1 MLSNIRLLNRSLS
14 KSHLAWINAP
24 NSLLDISNFQK
35 FKFNDIAVRFATTDT
50 LRAEAYRIRYKAY
63 LARGHILAKNTP
75 SWSDEFDNAAS
86 TRTAVLFKY
95 GIPTAT
101 IRLCF
106 FDSSF
111 MDNVCDALPSANQFN
126 YTAKSVLKKL
136 CLPQSN
142 LKIIEISKLASLSE
156 KHDRVPILLSIY
168 GFIKDT
174 IFNLGVD
181 IVIISV
187 RLQHVNFY
195 TRFGFKILEG
205 GKLYEKDNVVLSLLA
220 CGADN
225 FQSLTGRHEVEFR
238 KICQF

>member
-1 MLSNIRLLNRSLS
+1 MLSNIRLMNSSLV
-14 KSHLAWINAP
+14 KSHLAWVSAP
-24 NSLLDISNFQK
+24 NSLLNISNFQK
-35 FKFNDIAVRFATTDT
+35 FRFNDIAVRFATTDT
-50 LRAEAYRIRYKAY
+50 LRAEAYRIRYRAY
-63 LARGHILAKNTP
+63 MARGYILEKDTQ
-75 SWSDEFDNAAS
+75 SWEDEFDNAPS

-95 GIPTAT
+95 GVPTAT

-106 FDSSF
+106 FDSSV
-111 MDNVCDALPSANQFN
+111 MDNIYDAIPSANQFN
-126 YTAKSVLKKL
+126 YTTKNILKKL
-136 CLPQSN
+136 CLPQNN
-142 LKIIEISKLASLSE
+142 LKIIEISKLSSLSE
-156 KHDRVPILLSIY
+156 KHDRIPVLLSIY

-174 IFNLGVD
+174 IFNLGAD

-220 CGADN
+220 SSADN
-225 FQSLTGRHEVEFR
+225 FQSLAERHEVEFR